1 MTSNCRVVRNIFWKH
16 FYRIGIFT
24 RWLFLNTTKPN
35 SWARSC
41 WPRRNDVLSSV
52 VAFVTNLG
60 MLRKTRH
67 WSFKSWTLDVK
78 SVPSHCR
85 QAHRKKQTHTH
96 TRKWAAVL
104 LYKRRQLDWQRL
116 TTTRMCFD
124 RSLELPIRKSEN
136 AVCMAVTNMHLWMF
150 VWHCLKGHTR
160 HTKSGI

>member
-85 QAHRKKQTHTH
+85 QAHRNKHTHTH
-96 TRKWAAVL
+96 TQMSGSAFIQEATAWLAATHHNSDVFRQVFGTSHQEIGECRLYGGHKHASMNVRLAL
-104 LYKRRQLDWQRL
+104 LKR
-116 TTTRMCFD
+116 
-124 RSLELPIRKSEN
+124 P
-136 AVCMAVTNMHLWMF
+136 
-150 VWHCLKGHTR
+150 HT
-160 HTKSGI
+160 S